1 MQVDS
6 SSCSV
11 ILDQLGS
18 FVLMGESAPPRTAG
32 KRLRLATFGPA
43 LRFNMDYTVKVYVTD
58 DTPDAI
64 EVSQIYVYVCNT
76 VNLFLPTLLF
86 DERLAQAAMNV
97 QINEELKSRLNQ

>member
-1 MQVDS
+1 MIASSSLELNLSILSFSFPQRLVTAGEETINTLVYCQVDS

-43 LRFNMDYTVKVYVTD
+43 LRFNMDYSIKVYVTD

-64 EVSQIYVYVCNT
+64 EVFI
-76 VNLFLPTLLF
+76 
-86 DERLAQAAMNV
+86 
-97 QINEELKSRLNQ
+97 I